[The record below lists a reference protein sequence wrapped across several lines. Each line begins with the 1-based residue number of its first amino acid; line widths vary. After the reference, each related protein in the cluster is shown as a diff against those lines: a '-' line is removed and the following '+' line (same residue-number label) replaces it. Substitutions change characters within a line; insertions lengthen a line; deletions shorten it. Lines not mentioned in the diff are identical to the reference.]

1 MQELK
6 QDNVCI
12 SLIQRELAVLKQKVT
27 KINSINSLLLK
38 QREKSMKKPRDAQ
51 NREAIQVSLSLP
63 TVQSILMIL
72 FSVIAAFD
80 VDGP

>member
-1 MQELK
+1 MQESK

-27 KINSINSLLLK
+27 KISSINTLLLK

-51 NREAIQVSLSLP
+51 NRETIQVSLSLP
-63 TVQSILMIL
+63 ALQSILTIL
-72 FSVIAAFD
+72 YSAHLALN

>member
-1 MQELK
+1 MQESK

-27 KINSINSLLLK
+27 KISSINTLLLK
-38 QREKSMKKPRDAQ
+38 QREKSMRKPRDVQ
-51 NREAIQVSLSLP
+51 NRETIQVSLSLP
-63 TVQSILMIL
+63 TLQSILTIL
-72 FSVIAAFD
+72 YSPHLAFD

>member
-1 MQELK
+1 MQESK

-27 KINSINSLLLK
+27 KISSINTLLLK
-38 QREKSMKKPRDAQ
+38 QREKSMRKPRDVQ
-51 NREAIQVSLSLP
+51 NRETIQVSLPLP
-63 TVQSILMIL
+63 TLQSILTIL
-72 FSVIAAFD
+72 YSVHLTFD

>member
-1 MQELK
+1 MQESK

-27 KINSINSLLLK
+27 KISSINTLLLK
-38 QREKSMKKPRDAQ
+38 QREKSMRKLRDAQ
-51 NREAIQVSLSLP
+51 NRETIQVSLSLP
-63 TVQSILMIL
+63 TLQSILTIL
-72 FSVIAAFD
+72 YSAHLTFD